1 MRRRWLDLL
10 LPGLLLL
17 VVTLQIADPR
27 LFSGPAL
34 PKSRWSRVQSV
45 CSP

>member
-1 MRRRWLDLL
+1 MLRRWLDLL

-17 VVTLQIADPR
+17 LVVTLQITDPR

-34 PKSRWSRVQSV
+34 PKSR
-45 CSP
+45 